1 LPFVGREKV
10 ISRMAAFALV
20 MLGSVAVL
28 AASRDGS
35 SQNRSAS
42 APAAANS
49 NLLSRRYHEGETLAY
64 HMKGIN
70 DNWRYE
76 INAHGVVKKGAGGG
90 FVEEYSWSNLVSNRP
105 GDALPPAAANFR
117 QTLSLS
123 PTEPLTIPDFSK
135 VLIIVGPIT
144 DMLTFYSDLLL
155 ASRLGKLNSSGDH
168 FYFAQG
174 GPNSWAD
181 GNYVLLGQDS
191 IDFDLTLK
199 EVNQAARTAT
209 LIVRH
214 VPPARPQ
221 VKLPAEWMR
230 APVADTANNW
240 VEVKKLGEGKYDGQV
255 GKEIFDVELM
265 IDLAD
270 GKILAA
276 TMDNP
281 VIAIERDCTDAALA
295 SCAPP
300 RNLKIHR
307 QIEMRLV
314 SP

>member
-1 LPFVGREKV
+1 M
-10 ISRMAAFALV
+10 ISRILKCTVVF
-20 MLGSVAVL
+20 LGSLSLL
-28 AASRDGS
+28 AMRGPGS
-35 SQNRSAS
+35 HQQVS
-42 APAAANS
+42 PAANS
-49 NLLSRRYHEGETLAY
+49 AAPPNNNLLSRRYHEGESLSY

-76 INAHGVVKKGAGGG
+76 IDAHGIVKKSAGGG
-90 FVEEYSWSNLVSNRP
+90 FVEEFSWSNLVSNRP
-105 GDALPPAAANFR
+105 GDVLPPAAAGFR

-123 PTEPLTIPDFSK
+123 PAEPLTIPDFSK

-155 ASRLGKLNSSGDH
+155 ASRLGKLNSAGDH
-168 FYFAQG
+168 FYFAHG
-174 GPNSWAD
+174 APNSWAD

-199 EVNQAARTAT
+199 EVNQASHTAT

-214 VPPARPQ
+214 VPPAQPQ
-221 VKLPAEWMR
+221 VKLPADWMR
-230 APVADTANNW
+230 APVADTPNNW
-240 VEVKKLGEGKYDGQV
+240 VQVEKLGEGKYNAQV
-255 GKEIFDVELM
+255 GKETFNVELT
-265 IDLAD
+265 IDLVD
-270 GKILAA
+270 GKILAVS
-276 TMDNP
+276 MDNP